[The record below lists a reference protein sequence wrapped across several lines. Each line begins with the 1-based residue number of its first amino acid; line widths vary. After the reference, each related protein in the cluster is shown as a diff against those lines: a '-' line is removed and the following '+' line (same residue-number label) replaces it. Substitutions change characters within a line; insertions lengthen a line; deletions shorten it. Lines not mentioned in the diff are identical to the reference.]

1 MLDLLS
7 FPVSDSICTSLF
19 CLSKFIIGHL
29 VNPTIL
35 SPVMRGWGP
44 SAVAKMTCCQQRP
57 ASHGALADHGGPAGQ
72 AGPADHG
79 GPAGTGGLMPITEA
93 DFAPSLLYVNEVLFH
108 PVLDYIVFLG
118 DSYTKMQ

>member
-1 MLDLLS
+1 
-7 FPVSDSICTSLF
+7 
-19 CLSKFIIGHL
+19 
-29 VNPTIL
+29 
-35 SPVMRGWGP
+35 MRGWGP
-44 SAVAKMTCCQQRP
+44 SAAAQMTRCQQGP

-79 GPAGTGGLMPITEA
+79 GPASHGGPAGPGGSAGTGEPAGTGGLMPITEA